1 VSQPAERPLQG
12 RRVVVTRSAEQ
23 SDALAAL
30 LEVRGAIPVV
40 VPLIEIVDEPT
51 GMAALAGLDPGDHDW
66 LVVTSPNGAAA
77 YLRVHAESP
86 RRVAAVGTTTA
97 SALRAGGVDVELVP
111 VLQNAEGL
119 ADAFP
124 AGEGRVLVVQAV
136 DADPYLAVAL
146 TERGW
151 TVTAIAPYRSLPVV
165 PPAGVQLAALA
176 ADAVLFAS
184 GSAARAWAAVFGDA
198 APPVSVAIG
207 PNTAAAAA
215 AAGLKISLVAADH
228 SLSGMVA
235 ALERYLAR

>member
-1 VSQPAERPLQG
+1 
-12 RRVVVTRSAEQ
+12 
-23 SDALAAL
+23 
-30 LEVRGAIPVV
+30 
-40 VPLIEIVDEPT
+40 
-51 GMAALAGLDPGDHDW
+51 
-66 LVVTSPNGAAA
+66 
-77 YLRVHAESP
+77 
-86 RRVAAVGTTTA
+86 
-97 SALRAGGVDVELVP
+97 
-111 VLQNAEGL
+111 
-119 ADAFP
+119 
-124 AGEGRVLVVQAV
+124 
-136 DADPYLAVAL
+136 
-146 TERGW
+146 
-151 TVTAIAPYRSLPVV
+151 VV

>member
-1 VSQPAERPLQG
+1 MSELAERPLHG

-40 VPLIEIVDEPT
+40 VPLIDIVDEPA
-51 GMAALAGLDPGDHDW
+51 GVAALTAIDPNDHDW

-77 YLRVHAESP
+77 YRRAHAGSP
-86 RRVAAVGTTTA
+86 GRVAAVGSTTA
-97 SALRAGGVDVELVP
+97 AALRAAGIGVDLVP
-111 VLQNAEGL
+111 VVQSAEGL
-119 ADAFP
+119 ADEFP
-124 AGEGRVLVVQAV
+124 AGEGRVLVIQAV
-136 DADPYLAVAL
+136 DADPLLAAAL

-151 TVTAIAPYRSLPVV
+151 TVTAISPYRSRPAV

-184 GSAARAWAAVFGDA
+184 GSAARAWVAVFGDA
-198 APPVSVAIG
+198 APPVAIAIG
-207 PNTAAAAA
+207 PKTADAAAAV
-215 AAGLKISLVAADH
+215 GLKISLVAADH

-235 ALERYLAR
+235 ALERFLAR